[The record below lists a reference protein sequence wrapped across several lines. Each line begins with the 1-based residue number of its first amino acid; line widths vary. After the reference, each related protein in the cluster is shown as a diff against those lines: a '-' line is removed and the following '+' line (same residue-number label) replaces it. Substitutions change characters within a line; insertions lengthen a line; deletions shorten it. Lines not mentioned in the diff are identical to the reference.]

1 MKDLNDLYYFVLVV
15 KHGGFS
21 AASRA
26 TGIEKTLLSR
36 HVAHLELRM
45 GARLLHRTTRQVS
58 LTEAG
63 HHFYALSQP
72 VVEGAHTAYESV
84 EHLRREPVGLVRL
97 SCPQVMAQTYLAPL
111 LPGYM
116 EKYPKV
122 RLEMSAVDREVD
134 LFEERFDLA
143 LRSRAKIE
151 ETAGLVAKSL
161 GTSRKILVASPRY
174 LDRVGRPATAHA
186 LSGLETLSRPGD
198 IHDGV
203 GRWLLQSDEGEDVL
217 ISHQPRLI
225 TDDLRMQL
233 EAAVNG
239 IGVALLPE
247 PIAAASVKSKD
258 LEFIPSW
265 TGATHIIHLLYPKPK
280 GMLPSVRSL
289 IDYLSLHLPHIFT
302 ADDSPSSLHSDQAKS
317 S

>member
-21 AASRA
+21 AAARA
-26 TGIEKTLLSR
+26 TGFEKTLLSR
-36 HVAHLELRM
+36 HVANLELRM

-63 HHFYALSQP
+63 HHFFTLSQP
-72 VVEGAHTAYESV
+72 VVEGAQTAYESV

-97 SCPQVMAQTYLAPL
+97 SCPQVMAQSYLAPL

-122 RLEMSAVDREVD
+122 RLELNAVDREVD
-134 LFEERFDLA
+134 LFEERFDVA
-143 LRSRAKIE
+143 LRSRSRIE
-151 ETAGLVAKSL
+151 ETAGLVAKEI
-161 GTSRKILVASPRY
+161 GATRRILVASPRF
-174 LDRVGRPATAHA
+174 LDRVGRPATIKAI
-186 LSGLETLSRPGD
+186 SEIETLSRPGD
-198 IHDGV
+198 IHDGA
-203 GRWLLQSDEGEDVL
+203 GRWLLRNSSGEELLV
-217 ISHQPRLI
+217 SHRPRLI
-225 TDDLRMQL
+225 CDDLRMQL

-239 IGVALLPE
+239 LGVALLPE
-247 PIAAASVKSKD
+247 PIAAASVRAKA
-258 LEFIPSW
+258 LEVVIPYW

-289 IDYLSLHLPHIFT
+289 IDYLNLHLPQSIQERSIT
-302 ADDSPSSLHSDQAKS
+302 VERVA
-317 S
+317 

>member
-21 AASRA
+21 AAARA

-36 HVAHLELRM
+36 HIADLELRM

-63 HHFYALSQP
+63 HHFFTLSQP

-97 SCPQVMAQTYLAPL
+97 SCPQVMAQSYLAPL

-122 RLEMSAVDREVD
+122 RLELNAVDREVD
-134 LFEERFDLA
+134 LFEERFDVA
-143 LRSRAKIE
+143 LRSRARIE
-151 ETAGLVAKSL
+151 ETAGLVAKEL
-161 GTSRKILVASPRY
+161 GATRQILVASPRF
-174 LDRVGRPATAHA
+174 LDRVGRPATIKA
-186 LSGLETLSRPGD
+186 LSEIETLSRPGD

-203 GRWLLQSDEGEDVL
+203 GRWFLRSSSGEELLV
-217 ISHQPRLI
+217 SHQPRLI
-225 TDDLRMQL
+225 CDDLRMQL

-239 IGVALLPE
+239 LGVALLPE
-247 PIAAASVKSKD
+247 PIAAASVRAKA
-258 LEFIPSW
+258 LEVVIPSW
-265 TGATHIIHLLYPKPK
+265 TGAAHIIHLLYPKPK

-289 IDYLSLHLPHIFT
+289 IDYLSLHLPQSIQERSIT
-302 ADDSPSSLHSDQAKS
+302 VERVA
-317 S
+317 